1 MSGDPERMEIN
12 TQSKPSPLILFVD
25 DNPALRTIIPE
36 VLSRCGNT
44 VTTADGGE
52 SCLQMLK
59 EMKPDMILLDIMME
73 PMDGWDTLKAIRKV
87 PEYQDIPIVVL
98 TGKVFLP
105 SEMLKYGQDIVG
117 WIKKPV
123 RMEPFTTA
131 IQSII
136 TELEGDRR
144 FAEESGGRTSSEERD
159 QIALHRRR
167 LRVLRR
173 IYDGIITQC
182 IHPNSGS
189 HTGWEEDTKMM
200 TDLIA
205 GEEQW
210 CRDHGIL

>member
-1 MSGDPERMEIN
+1 MMVSSECNGSEADTGR
-12 TQSKPSPLILFVD
+12 TALILFVD
-25 DNPALRTIIPE
+25 DNPALRTIISE
-36 VLSRCGNT
+36 VLSRCGYT
-44 VTTADGGE
+44 IITADGGE
-52 SCLQMLK
+52 SCLSILREK
-59 EMKPDMILLDIMME
+59 KPDMILLDIMME
-73 PMDGWDTLKAIRKV
+73 PMDGWDTLKVIRKV
-87 PEYQDIPIVVL
+87 PEYQDIPVVIL

-105 SEMLKYGQDIVG
+105 SEMRRYGQEIAG

-136 TELEGDRR
+136 AELEEDRR
-144 FAEESGGRTSSEERD
+144 FSEEWVRTNTSEDPD

-167 LRVLRR
+167 HRVLRR

-182 IHPNSGS
+182 IHPDGES